1 MNQDLQKL
9 IGIAKE
15 GDEITAKQR
24 EIILKKAQE
33 LGEDLDE
40 VEMVLESI
48 QSKQVAKEP
57 VRKNDERRKC
67 PNCGAIINDSVL
79 VCPECGYVLQQE
91 NKASKEAREAI
102 ERLQDS
108 LSAVT
113 KSSSSIFSQSAQY
126 KKSAAIVNAFLI
138 PTTKEG
144 LMLFLEFAYSNYIS
158 LGQDGYSKPLKDAWY
173 SKTIQVRNS
182 LERLGGDDPEIKA
195 ILDRYSSLIS
205 IEKKKK
211 TKKGFLTKLLYAVII
226 YIALNILI
234 SVIILLALPIFED
247 QIDDQVI
254 QAEIETCLQN
264 NDFVG
269 ARAAAIKASDTASLL
284 DEISVQEVSFLIKER
299 NYEQAKIVASGI
311 EDKGKKEAVLTSI
324 QNVEKQSIDNN

>member
-9 IGIAKE
+9 IDIAIE
-15 GDEITAKQR
+15 GNEITAKQK
-24 EIILKKAQE
+24 EIIFKKAQE

-48 QSKQVAKEP
+48 QSKQAAKEP
-57 VRKNDERRKC
+57 IKKSEERRKC
-67 PNCGAIINDSVL
+67 PNCGATISGTTL
-79 VCPECGYVLQQE
+79 VCPECGYVLQE
-91 NKASKEAREAI
+91 ESKASVEAREAI

-108 LSAVT
+108 LSAVI
-113 KSSSSIFSQSAQY
+113 KSSSSVFSQSSQY
-126 KKSAAIVNAFLI
+126 KKSAVVVNAFLI

-144 LMLFLEFAYSNYIS
+144 LILFLEFAYSNYIS
-158 LGQDGYSKPLKDAWY
+158 LGQDVYSKPLKDAWY

-182 LERLGGDDPEIKA
+182 LERLGGDDLEIKA

-205 IEKKKK
+205 IERKKK
-211 TKKGFLTKLLYAVII
+211 TKKGCLTKLLYAVII
-226 YIALNILI
+226 YIALVILI
-234 SVIILLALPIFED
+234 SAAIGLFLLEEPNF
-247 QIDDQVI
+247 DDQVI
-254 QAEIETCLQN
+254 QAEIDTCLQN

-284 DEISVQEVSFLIKER
+284 DEISVQEVSYLIKER
-299 NYEQAKIVASGI
+299 NFEQARVVANGI
-311 EDKGKKEAVLTSI
+311 EDKEKKENVLTSI